1 MKKKI
6 EIEYS
11 FDKTGA
17 IKTEVVYDMREV
29 VIDVLVALQ
38 TSLDGLTQQALT
50 VASENGVAEKD
61 VENYLRTIK
70 IKDLNNGKNS
80 I

>member
-11 FDKTGA
+11 FDKNGA
-17 IKTEVVYDMREV
+17 IKIGVVYDMREV
-29 VIDVLVALQ
+29 VNNVLTALRA
-38 TSLDGLTQQALT
+38 TLNGLSHQALT
-50 VASENGVAEKD
+50 VASENGVLEKD
-61 VENYLRTIK
+61 MEGYLRTMK
-70 IKDLNNGKNS
+70 MKDLNNGKNS